1 MQQISGYEL
10 ELMKAIWGNGGTAL
24 YAEIVEALSA
34 KGMGWTKNTVI
45 TLLSRLIE
53 KGLLTANKIGHRNRY
68 MAVVH
73 EEEYQSEQT
82 EVFLDK
88 VYEGNAKGLV
98 LALIQKDLL
107 TSADYEELRKFW
119 QDGAGGA

>member
-24 YAEIVEALSA
+24 YAEIVGALSA
-34 KGMGWTKNTVI
+34 KGMEWTKNTVI

-68 MAVVH
+68 TAVVH
-73 EEEYQSEQT
+73 EKEYQSEQT

-119 QDGAGGA
+119 QDGVEGA